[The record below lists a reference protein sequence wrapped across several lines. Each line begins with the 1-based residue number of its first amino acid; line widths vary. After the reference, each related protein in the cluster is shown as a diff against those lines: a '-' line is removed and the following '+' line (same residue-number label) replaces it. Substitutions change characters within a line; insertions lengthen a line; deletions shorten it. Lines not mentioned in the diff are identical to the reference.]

1 MAFTPNSSLKANPEI
16 LLRDQRHAARIFAD
30 DQFRLAPK
38 HKFLFHVAFGLNK
51 AALKVID
58 INERHGSE
66 IGMLVKSVSLPK
78 FTISAETANQYN
90 RKKVVQYTHKFE
102 DSTIKFHDDNMG
114 LINSLWQNYYTYYYA
129 DPTSA
134 QNTSAYNRNATKGYD
149 YVKNNTYGLDNG
161 STTPFFT
168 YIKFYQMA
176 RHEYVSYTLHNPI
189 IKSWDH
195 AQVSYEEKSL
205 HDNTM
210 TVGFEAVSYGRG
222 EVTAGDPIG
231 FGMEHYDTTP
241 SPLQPLGNSFS
252 SSPNFLNSGN
262 ITNNATNFLT
272 NLIATN
278 NAYQNNQVSN
288 TGDNAGIVTTPANP
302 TTGGIQDTAFPTS
315 NSNTNTTT
323 ASNSTVG
330 T

>member
-38 HKFLFHVAFGLNK
+38 QKFLFHVAFGLNK

-58 INERHGSE
+58 INERHGAE

-78 FTISAETANQYN
+78 FTMSTDTANQYN
-90 RKKVVQYTHKFE
+90 RKKIIQYQHKFE

-114 LINSLWQNYYTYYYA
+114 LINSLWQNYYSYYFA
-129 DPTSA
+129 DSSSA
-134 QNTSAYNRNATKGYD
+134 KKSGAYDRNAIKNFD
-149 YVKNNTYGLDNG
+149 YIKSKYGLDNG
-161 STTPFFT
+161 STAPFFT
-168 YIKFYQMA
+168 YIKLYQMA

-189 IKSWDH
+189 IKTWDH
-195 AQVSYEEKSL
+195 AQVSYEEKNL

-241 SPLQPLGNSFS
+241 SPLQSMGNSFS
-252 SSPNFLNSGN
+252 ASPNFLNSGN

-272 NLIATN
+272 NLVETN
-278 NAYQNNQVSN
+278 KTYETSQTAN
-288 TGDNAGIVTTPANP
+288 TGENNGISTAPANAS
-302 TTGGIQDTAFPTS
+302 TGGIQDTTFPTS
-315 NSNTNTTT
+315 NSSNSTIT

>member
-16 LLRDQRHAARIFAD
+16 LLRDQRHAARLFAD

-38 HKFLFHVAFGLNK
+38 SKFLFHVAFGLNK
-51 AALKVID
+51 AALSVID

-66 IGMLVKSVSLPK
+66 IGMLVKSVTLPK
-78 FTISAETANQYN
+78 FTISSDTANQYN
-90 RKKVVQYTHKFE
+90 RKKVIQYTHKFE

-134 QNTSAYNRNATKGYD
+134 LSTSAYNRNATKGYD
-149 YVKNNTYGLDNG
+149 YVKNNSYGLDNG

-195 AQVSYEEKSL
+195 AQVSYEEKNL

-231 FGMEHYDTTP
+231 FGMDHYDTTP

-252 SSPNFLNSGN
+252 SSPNFLNEGN
-262 ITNNATNFLT
+262 ITSNATSFLT

-278 NAYQNNQVSN
+278 NAYQSNQATNN
-288 TGDNAGIVTTPANP
+288 DNNSGITTTPANP

-315 NSNTNTTT
+315 STNNNTTT
-323 ASNSTVG
+323 ATNSTVG